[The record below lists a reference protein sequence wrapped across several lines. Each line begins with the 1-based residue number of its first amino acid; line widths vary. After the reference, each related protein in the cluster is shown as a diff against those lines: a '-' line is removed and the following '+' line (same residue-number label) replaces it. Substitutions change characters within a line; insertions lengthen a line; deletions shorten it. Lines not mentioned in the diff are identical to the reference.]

1 MQRSN
6 FKLVKPSG
14 SGSSELLDAWVWAE
28 RISMI
33 GLFAL
38 AVGYT
43 LFVVQELF
51 VPVVTAWVMGA
62 ILRPIVESAERR
74 GVPRVV
80 AVIATA
86 TVALL
91 ILLAIVGLLST
102 PLAYWIG
109 RTAELAQLIK
119 GKLQLLN
126 QPLAVFDQIANAL
139 SGISD
144 GPAPAPASNVHY
156 DTSTIISG
164 IVSTLTPVITQFLLF
179 FFAMIF
185 WMLYANEIKGGIAH
199 LFAGDRAGQVAH
211 KILDDAEKK
220 VSQYFGTLVVVNL
233 CLAALAMGLA
243 SAVGLPNPLLWGV
256 LAGTLSFIPYLGP
269 AVIVAAL
276 FVIGLLSLPSS
287 HGRTRSAHPLD
298 RRDDVGGANH
308 YTHDHWT
315 PPHSKSLPRFF
326 VGCLLGLDVGRVGCI
341 SRCPAGHCRR
351 CREET
356 SFFVL
361 SGSRLVS
368 CGKRDCPLWIISGH
382 TDIVRAMFAFP
393 QQRTLGGASKN
404 PSQYQTCTYRFR
416 AWMNCRP

>member
-6 FKLVKPSG
+6 LKLERRRKAGAPQLDRSAVPSE
-14 SGSSELLDAWVWAE
+14 SLDAWVWAE
-28 RISMI
+28 RISVV
-33 GLFAL
+33 GLFVL

-43 LFVVQELF
+43 LFVVHELF

-62 ILRPIVESAERR
+62 ILRPIVESAERH

-126 QPLAVFDQIANAL
+126 QPLAIVDEFAHAL
-139 SGISD
+139 SGIS
-144 GPAPAPASNVHY
+144 GEPAPASIVNY
-156 DTSTIISG
+156 DTSTIIRG

-185 WMLYANEIKGGIAH
+185 WMLYANEVKGGIAL
-199 LFAGDRAGQVAH
+199 LFSGDRAGQVARR
-211 KILDDAEKK
+211 ILDDAEKK

-233 CLAALAMGLA
+233 CLAALAVGLA
-243 SAVGLPNPLLWGV
+243 GAVGLPNPLLWGV

-269 AVIVAAL
+269 AIIVATL
-276 FVIGLLSLPSS
+276 FVIGLLSLPSLTDALVAPILWIFVTTLEGQIITPMIIGHRLLS
-287 HGRTRSAHPLD
+287 ILSSSFCRLPSGL
-298 RRDDVGGANH
+298 GCGAPWVH
-308 YTHDHWT
+308 FS
-315 PPHSKSLPRFF
+315 P
-326 VGCLLGLDVGRVGCI
+326 
-341 SRCPAGHCRR
+341 SRCSFPSLSRINIFLRTWRFAPRRLQQARPSALGH
-351 CREET
+351 
-356 SFFVL
+356 
-361 SGSRLVS
+361 
-368 CGKRDCPLWIISGH
+368 
-382 TDIVRAMFAFP
+382 
-393 QQRTLGGASKN
+393 
-404 PSQYQTCTYRFR
+404 
-416 AWMNCRP
+416 

>member
-62 ILRPIVESAERR
+62 ILRPIVELAERR

-276 FVIGLLSLPSS
+276 FVIGLLSLPSL
-287 HGRTRSAHPLD
+287 TDA
-298 RRDDVGGANH
+298 
-308 YTHDHWT
+308 
-315 PPHSKSLPRFF
+315 
-326 VGCLLGLDVGRVGCI
+326 
-341 SRCPAGHCRR
+341 
-351 CREET
+351 
-356 SFFVL
+356 
-361 SGSRLVS
+361 LVA
-368 CGKRDCPLWIISGH
+368 PILWIVVTTLEGQIITPMIIGH
-382 TDIVRAMFAFP
+382 RLTLNPFLVFLSVAFWAWMWGALGAFLAVPLVIAVVVAKKHLFSYLAVRA
-393 QQRTLGGASKN
+393 S
-404 PSQYQTCTYRFR
+404 
-416 AWMNCRP
+416 